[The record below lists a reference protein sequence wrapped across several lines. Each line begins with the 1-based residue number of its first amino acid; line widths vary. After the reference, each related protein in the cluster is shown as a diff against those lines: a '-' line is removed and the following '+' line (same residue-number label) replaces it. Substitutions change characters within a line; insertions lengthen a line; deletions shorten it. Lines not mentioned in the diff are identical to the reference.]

1 MIKGE
6 IVLVEFPFTDLSGSK
21 LRPALVLA
29 EKKDDVLVAFIT
41 SKAQNLDEEDL
52 LLIADERNRLKNDS
66 RLRLFRYGNSEK
78 KTSSRT
84 IGYVSDTVLTKIDEK
99 LLTIFKI
106 SK

>member
-66 RLRLFRYGNSEK
+66 RLRLFRMVTLRK
-78 KTSSRT
+78 KLVAGT